1 MAIIPNLETTRKLTS
16 QDIYDIIH
24 FSAQSAEDNGF
35 VNQYVF
41 DRALYAY
48 AAIILYP
55 DRKEEI
61 GRMVSNN
68 ILDAWDALVSDGT
81 TSDMEKN
88 FSSDI
93 EILGEVGSVWLDDYI
108 KYLQSARGIF
118 STFQTFSGDIVES
131 TVNRF
136 KDAFN
141 ENDAKTVLEI
151 ADKWGMNNTPK
162 DESKLK
168 EKVKV
173 KAMATP
179 EQVNDAIKAATEYLA
194 AVPTENEY
202 VKENNEQDEGPL
214 FEL

>member
-41 DRALYAY
+41 ERALYAY

-93 EILGEVGSVWLDDYI
+93 KILGEVGSVWLDDYI

-141 ENDAKTVLEI
+141 ESDAKRVLEI

-179 EQVNDAIKAATEYLA
+179 EQVNDAIKAATDYLV
-194 AVPTENEY
+194 AVPKENED
-202 VKENNEQDEGPL
+202 VKEDNEQEEGPL

>member
-41 DRALYAY
+41 ERALYAY

-81 TSDMEKN
+81 TSDMENN

-93 EILGEVGSVWLDDYI
+93 KILGEVGSVWLDDYI

-141 ENDAKTVLEI
+141 ESDAKTVLEI

-179 EQVNDAIKAATEYLA
+179 EQVNDAIKAATDYLA
-194 AVPTENEY
+194 AVPTENEEI
-202 VKENNEQDEGPL
+202 KENNEQDEGPL

>member
-1 MAIIPNLETTRKLTS
+1 MAILFETETAKKLTS
-16 QDIYDIIH
+16 QDMYDIIH
-24 FSAQSAEDNGF
+24 FAAQSAEDNGF
-35 VNQYVF
+35 VNQFVF
-41 DRALYAY
+41 ERALYAY

-81 TSDMEKN
+81 FSDMEKN
-88 FSSDI
+88 FSADLK
-93 EILGEVGSVWLDDYI
+93 ILGEVGSVWLDDYI

-173 KAMATP
+173 KAMASP
-179 EQVNDAIKAATEYLA
+179 KQVNDAIKAATDYLA
-194 AVPTENEY
+194 AVPKENEEI
-202 VKENNEQDEGPL
+202 KEDNEQEEGPL

>member
-1 MAIIPNLETTRKLTS
+1 MAILFETETAKKLTS
-16 QDIYDIIH
+16 QDMYDIIH
-24 FSAQSAEDNGF
+24 FAAQSAEDNGF
-35 VNQYVF
+35 VNQFVF
-41 DRALYAY
+41 ERALYAY

-55 DRKEEI
+55 ERKEEI

-68 ILDAWDALVSDGT
+68 ILDSWDALLADGT
-81 TSDMEKN
+81 IEDMNKN
-88 FSSDI
+88 FAVDMDA
-93 EILGEVGSVWLDDYI
+93 LGRIGSVWLDDYI

-141 ENDAKTVLEI
+141 ENDAKAVLEI
-151 ADKWGMNNTPK
+151 ADRWGMNNTPK

-179 EQVNDAIKAATEYLA
+179 EQVNDAIKAATDYLA
-194 AVPTENEY
+194 AVPTENEE
-202 VKENNEQDEGPL
+202 VKEDNEREEGPL

>member
-41 DRALYAY
+41 ERALYAY

-93 EILGEVGSVWLDDYI
+93 KILGEVGSVWLDDYI

-141 ENDAKTVLEI
+141 ESDAKTVLEI

-179 EQVNDAIKAATEYLA
+179 EQVNDAIKAATDYLA
-194 AVPTENEY
+194 AVPKENED
-202 VKENNEQDEGPL
+202 VKEDSEQEEGPL

>member
-41 DRALYAY
+41 ERALYAY

-93 EILGEVGSVWLDDYI
+93 KILGEVGSVWLDDYI

-141 ENDAKTVLEI
+141 ESDAKRVLEI

-168 EKVKV
+168 GKVKV

-179 EQVNDAIKAATEYLA
+179 EQVNDAIKAATDYLA
-194 AVPTENEY
+194 AVPTENEDA
-202 VKENNEQDEGPL
+202 KEDIEQEEGPL

>member
-41 DRALYAY
+41 ERALYAY

-61 GRMVSNN
+61 GRIVSNN

-81 TSDMEKN
+81 TSEMEKN

-93 EILGEVGSVWLDDYI
+93 KILGEVGSVWLDDYI

-141 ENDAKTVLEI
+141 ESDAKTVLEI

-179 EQVNDAIKAATEYLA
+179 EQVNDAIKAATDYLA
-194 AVPTENEY
+194 AVPTENEEI
-202 VKENNEQDEGPL
+202 KENSEQEEGPL

>member
-41 DRALYAY
+41 ERALYAY

-81 TSDMEKN
+81 TSEMEKN

-93 EILGEVGSVWLDDYI
+93 KILGDAGSVWLDDYI

-141 ENDAKTVLEI
+141 ESDAKTVLEI

-168 EKVKV
+168 EKVTV

-179 EQVNDAIKAATEYLA
+179 EQVNDAIKAATDYLA
-194 AVPTENEY
+194 AVPTENEEI
-202 VKENNEQDEGPL
+202 KENSEQEEGPL

>member
-1 MAIIPNLETTRKLTS
+1 MAIIPNLETTRTLTS

-41 DRALYAY
+41 ERALYAY

-61 GRMVSNN
+61 GRIVSNN

-93 EILGEVGSVWLDDYI
+93 KILGEVGSVWLDDYI

-141 ENDAKTVLEI
+141 ESDAKTVLEI
-151 ADKWGMNNTPK
+151 ADKWGMNNTPN

-179 EQVNDAIKAATEYLA
+179 EQVNDAIKAATDYLA
-194 AVPTENEY
+194 AVPTESEEI
-202 VKENNEQDEGPL
+202 KENNEQDEGPL

>member
-1 MAIIPNLETTRKLTS
+1 MAILFETETAKKLTS
-16 QDIYDIIH
+16 QDMYDIIH
-24 FSAQSAEDNGF
+24 FAAQSAEDNGF
-35 VNQYVF
+35 VNQFVF
-41 DRALYAY
+41 ERALYAY

-61 GRMVSNN
+61 GSMVSNN
-68 ILDAWDALVSDGT
+68 ILDAWDALLADGT
-81 TSDMEKN
+81 IADMNEN
-88 FSSDI
+88 FAVDMDA
-93 EILGEVGSVWLDDYI
+93 LGRIGSVWLDDYI
-108 KYLQSARGIF
+108 KYLQSMRGVF
-118 STFQTFSGDIVES
+118 SVFQNFSGDIVES

-141 ENDAKTVLEI
+141 ESDAQTVLDI

-173 KAMATP
+173 NAMATP
-179 EQVNDAIKAATEYLA
+179 EQVNDAIKAATDYIA
-194 AVPTENEY
+194 TVPTENEE
-202 VKENNEQDEGPL
+202 VKENNEQEEGPL

>member
-41 DRALYAY
+41 ERALYAY

-93 EILGEVGSVWLDDYI
+93 KILGEVGSVWLDDYI

-141 ENDAKTVLEI
+141 ESDAKTVLEI

-179 EQVNDAIKAATEYLA
+179 EQVNDAIKAATDYLA
-194 AVPTENEY
+194 AVPTENEDA
-202 VKENNEQDEGPL
+202 KEDIEQEEGPL

>member
-41 DRALYAY
+41 ERALYAY

-93 EILGEVGSVWLDDYI
+93 KILGEVGSVWLDDYI

-118 STFQTFSGDIVES
+118 STFQTFSVDIVES

-141 ENDAKTVLEI
+141 ESDAKTVLEI

-179 EQVNDAIKAATEYLA
+179 EQVNDAIKAATDYLA
-194 AVPTENEY
+194 AVPTENEEI
-202 VKENNEQDEGPL
+202 KENSEQEEGPL

>member
-16 QDIYDIIH
+16 QDMYDIIH

-35 VNQYVF
+35 VNQFVF
-41 DRALYAY
+41 ERALYAY

-61 GRMVSNN
+61 GRMVSDN

-81 TSDMEKN
+81 VLDMETN
-88 FSSDI
+88 FSADLK
-93 EILGEVGSVWLDDYI
+93 ILGDVGSVWLDDYI

-141 ENDAKTVLEI
+141 ESDAKAVLEI

-179 EQVNDAIKAATEYLA
+179 EQVNDAIKAATDYLA
-194 AVPTENEY
+194 AVPTENEEI
-202 VKENNEQDEGPL
+202 KENNEQEEGPL

>member
-16 QDIYDIIH
+16 QDMYDIIH

-41 DRALYAY
+41 ERALYAY

-61 GRMVSNN
+61 SRMVSNN

-81 TSDMEKN
+81 FSDMEQN
-88 FSSDI
+88 FSADLK
-93 EILGEVGSVWLDDYI
+93 ILGEVGSVWLDDYI

-141 ENDAKTVLEI
+141 DSDAKTVLEI

-179 EQVNDAIKAATEYLA
+179 EQVNDAIKAATDYIA
-194 AVPTENEY
+194 AVPKENEEI
-202 VKENNEQDEGPL
+202 KDNNEQEEGPL

>member
-1 MAIIPNLETTRKLTS
+1 MAIIPNLEATRTLTS

-41 DRALYAY
+41 ERALYAY

-61 GRMVSNN
+61 GRIVSNN

-93 EILGEVGSVWLDDYI
+93 KILGEVGSVWLDDYI

-141 ENDAKTVLEI
+141 ESDAKTVLEI
-151 ADKWGMNNTPK
+151 ADKWGMNNTPN

-179 EQVNDAIKAATEYLA
+179 EQVNDAIKAATDYLA
-194 AVPTENEY
+194 AVPTESEEI
-202 VKENNEQDEGPL
+202 KENNEQDEGPL

>member
-1 MAIIPNLETTRKLTS
+1 MAIIPNLETTRTLTS

-41 DRALYAY
+41 ERALYAY
-48 AAIILYP
+48 AAIILDP

-93 EILGEVGSVWLDDYI
+93 KILGEVGSVWLDDYI

-141 ENDAKTVLEI
+141 ESDAQTVLEI

-179 EQVNDAIKAATEYLA
+179 EQVNDAIKAATDYLA
-194 AVPTENEY
+194 SVPKENEDI
-202 VKENNEQDEGPL
+202 KEDSEQEEGPL

>member
-41 DRALYAY
+41 ERALYAY

-93 EILGEVGSVWLDDYI
+93 KILGEAGSVWLDDYI

-141 ENDAKTVLEI
+141 ESDAKTVLEI

-179 EQVNDAIKAATEYLA
+179 EQVNDAIKAATDYLA
-194 AVPTENEY
+194 AVPTENEEI
-202 VKENNEQDEGPL
+202 KENSEQEEGPL

>member
-41 DRALYAY
+41 ERALYAY

-81 TSDMEKN
+81 TSDMENN

-93 EILGEVGSVWLDDYI
+93 KILGEVGSVWLDDYI

-141 ENDAKTVLEI
+141 ESDAKTVLEI

-162 DESKLK
+162 DESKLN
-168 EKVKV
+168 EKAKV

>member
-1 MAIIPNLETTRKLTS
+1 MAIILNLETTKKLTS

-81 TSDMEKN
+81 TSDMEKH

-93 EILGEVGSVWLDDYI
+93 KILGEVGSVWLDDYI

-141 ENDAKTVLEI
+141 ENDAQTVLEI

-179 EQVNDAIKAATEYLA
+179 EQVNDAIKAATDYLA
-194 AVPTENEY
+194 AVPTENEE
-202 VKENNEQDEGPL
+202 VKEDSEQEEGPL